1 VIERVFKA
9 QPGRQRTVAATAAT
23 KENQTYCS
31 KLVEPGDADGDR
43 EGGPA

>member
-1 VIERVFKA
+1 VIERAFKA
-9 QPGRQRTVAATAAT
+9 STQVQRTVAATAPT

-31 KLVEPGDADGDR
+31 TLAEPGDADGDR